1 MQKLKISFNE
11 SDIHPHLRARMQ
23 QRGVSLEDIETTIN
37 KGRDAEDTKEG
48 TAGKVF
54 VFSFNEYW
62 EGKYFEEKEISV
74 YFKQK
79 GEELI
84 LLTAKARYGKNF
96 LKRGDAK

>member
-1 MQKLKISFNE
+1 MILIKDT
-11 SDIHPHLRARMQ
+11 DIHPHLKARMQ
-23 QRGVSLEDIETTIN
+23 QRGISIEEIQATIN
-37 KGRDAEDTKEG
+37 NGTDADDAKKGTS
-48 TAGKVF
+48 GKVYVYF
-54 VFSFNEYW
+54 FNEYW